1 MSFFRPKGYNP
12 VVSEM
17 AARQAALELEKS
29 LQVLTHTLRNAAPD
43 VAGPNSDNAQPASS
57 SSEPANAYSELVK
70 RFRVN
75 QMPARRPTPPSPKTS
90 TPPPPPAP
98 QEPAKGI
105 ARLFSLPVFF
115 SSLSELLRNV
125 KVCQWNEYLILR
137 FTLFWKQI
145 HYVKC

>member
-1 MSFFRPKGYNP
+1 MSCFRPKGYNP

-43 VAGPNSDNAQPASS
+43 VAGPNSENAQSASS

-105 ARLFSLPVFF
+105 ARFFSFPVFF
-115 SSLSELLRNV
+115 FPLLLNSFGIQGDGQRCMHTSGFRLSM
-125 KVCQWNEYLILR
+125 
-137 FTLFWKQI
+137 
-145 HYVKC
+145 

>member
-1 MSFFRPKGYNP
+1 MSFIRPKGHNP
-12 VVSEM
+12 VASEM

-43 VAGPNSDNAQPASS
+43 VAGPNSDSAQSASS

-90 TPPPPPAP
+90 TPPPPPTP
-98 QEPAKGI
+98 QEPAKSI
-105 ARLFSLPVFF
+105 ARFF
-115 SSLSELLRNV
+115 SFPGFFFMPLLLISFGIQGDGQRCKHIPGFRLSM
-125 KVCQWNEYLILR
+125 
-137 FTLFWKQI
+137 
-145 HYVKC
+145 

>member
-29 LQVLTHTLRNAAPD
+29 LQVLTHPLRNAAPD
-43 VAGPNSDNAQPASS
+43 VAGPNSDNAQSASS

-90 TPPPPPAP
+90 TPPPPPTP
-98 QEPAKGI
+98 QEPPKGI
-105 ARLFSLPVFF
+105 ARFFSFPVFF
-115 SSLSELLRNV
+115 FFLS
-125 KVCQWNEYLILR
+125 Y
-137 FTLFWKQI
+137 
-145 HYVKC
+145 